1 MTRQEIALGGVV
13 SLAMAAVALFAILT
27 IGRSPAP
34 AVGLLSGIGQA
45 PPDAW
50 KNMPQNIQAKP
61 RKPFDEMWLDAGL
74 AIKSDR
80 LGPAPKLVRTVM
92 VVPDAM
98 MPPDPPKRK
107 PVVKPKRTKTV
118 ERDVCRGKGKAYING
133 GPAWRCKG

>member
-1 MTRQEIALGGVV
+1 MGVV
-13 SLAMAAVALFAILT
+13 SLAMASGGAVCHSDHRALACARRGIIKRDRSAT
-27 IGRSPAP
+27 AGRVEKCATKYP
-34 AVGLLSGIGQA
+34 
-45 PPDAW
+45 
-50 KNMPQNIQAKP
+50 AKP

-92 VVPDAM
+92 VVPDAV

-118 ERDVCRGKGKAYING
+118 ERDVCRGKGKVYING
-133 GPAWRCKG
+133 GPAWPCKG